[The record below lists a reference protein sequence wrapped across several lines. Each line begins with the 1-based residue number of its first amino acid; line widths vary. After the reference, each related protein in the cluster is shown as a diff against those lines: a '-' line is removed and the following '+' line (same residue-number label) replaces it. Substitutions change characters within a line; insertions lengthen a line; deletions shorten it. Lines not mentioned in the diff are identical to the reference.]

1 VSSSHNLH
9 WRLSRFYFF
18 YYFFVGSF
26 VPYWGIYLQSEN
38 FSPSSIGILLS
49 LFQISRIV
57 APNFW
62 GWLADH
68 TGHRVKWIKLTSFLG
83 LIGFIGIFWAKG
95 FFWIFLVMSALS
107 LFTSSTLPLAE
118 SLTLAH
124 LATTD
129 GHYSRIRLWGSIGF
143 IVASLFLGYLIDL
156 QGINILLWVLLIT
169 QAIIFFLSNTIPEAK
184 EIHHKKNDLSIWKII
199 KTPSVVALLIGCTLM
214 VSAHGVLYN
223 FYSIYLKEHGYSSAA
238 IGWLWAVGVICEI
251 FIFMLMPKI
260 LRRYSLKTILLIS
273 LFLGVIRFIL
283 IGASPDQFYLLLIAQ
298 MFHAATFGSFHA
310 ASIEVIAY
318 FFKGRNQSRGQAIYN
333 SVAYGI
339 GGTIGG
345 LGGGYL
351 IQYLGGQLGFMIAA
365 ISPLIGFIVIWY
377 GLKLEIKYLAKTSP
391 QSMRKL
397 NDYE

>member
-1 VSSSHNLH
+1 VSSSYNLH

-83 LIGFIGIFWAKG
+83 LIGFIGVFWAKG

-124 LATTD
+124 LATSD

-143 IVASLFLGYLIDL
+143 IVASLLLGYLIDL
-156 QGINILLWVLLIT
+156 QGINILLWVLLIA
-169 QAIIFFLSNTIPEAK
+169 QAIIFFLSNTIPETK

-223 FYSIYLKEHGYSSAA
+223 FYSIYLKEHGYSSAT

-260 LRRYSLKTILLIS
+260 LRRYSLKTILLMS

-283 IGASPDQFYLLLIAQ
+283 IGASPDHFYLLLIAQ

-365 ISPLIGFIVIWY
+365 ISPLIGFIVIWF
-377 GLKLEIKYLAKTSP
+377 GLKLEIKGNKIFG
-391 QSMRKL
+391 
-397 NDYE
+397 

>member
-1 VSSSHNLH
+1 MSSSHNLH

-62 GWLADH
+62 GWIADH

-377 GLKLEIKYLAKTSP
+377 GLKLEIKGNKIFG
-391 QSMRKL
+391 
-397 NDYE
+397 

>member
-1 VSSSHNLH
+1 MSSSYNLH

-83 LIGFIGIFWAKG
+83 LIGFIGIFWAKS
-95 FFWIFLVMSALS
+95 FFWIFLVMLALS

-223 FYSIYLKEHGYSSAA
+223 FYSIYLKEHGYSSAT

-377 GLKLEIKYLAKTSP
+377 GLKLEIKGNKIFG
-391 QSMRKL
+391 
-397 NDYE
+397 

>member
-1 VSSSHNLH
+1 MSSSYNLH

-68 TGHRVKWIKLTSFLG
+68 SGHRVKWIKLTSFLG
-83 LIGFIGIFWAKG
+83 LIGFIGVFWAKG

-184 EIHHKKNDLSIWKII
+184 EIHHKKNDLPIWKII

-223 FYSIYLKEHGYSSAA
+223 FYSIYLKEHGYSSAT

-283 IGASPDQFYLLLIAQ
+283 IGASPDHFYLLLIAQ

-365 ISPLIGFIVIWY
+365 ISPLIGFVVIWY
-377 GLKLEIKYLAKTSP
+377 GLKLEIKGNKIFG
-391 QSMRKL
+391 
-397 NDYE
+397 

>member
-1 VSSSHNLH
+1 MSSSHNLH

-83 LIGFIGIFWAKG
+83 LIGFIGVFWAKG

-184 EIHHKKNDLSIWKII
+184 EIHHKKNDLPIWKII

-223 FYSIYLKEHGYSSAA
+223 FYSIYLKEHGYSSAT

-283 IGASPDQFYLLLIAQ
+283 IGASPDHFYLLLIAQ

-377 GLKLEIKYLAKTSP
+377 GLKLKIKGNKIFG
-391 QSMRKL
+391 
-397 NDYE
+397 

>member
-83 LIGFIGIFWAKG
+83 LIGFIGVFWAKG

-124 LATTD
+124 LATSD

-143 IVASLFLGYLIDL
+143 IVASLLLGYLIDL
-156 QGINILLWVLLIT
+156 QGINILLWVLLIA
-169 QAIIFFLSNTIPEAK
+169 QAIIFFLSNTIPETK

-223 FYSIYLKEHGYSSAA
+223 FYSIYLKEHGYSSAT

-260 LRRYSLKTILLIS
+260 LRRYSLKTILLMS

-283 IGASPDQFYLLLIAQ
+283 IGASSDHFYLLLIAQ

-351 IQYLGGQLGFMIAA
+351 IQYLGGQLGFIIAA
-365 ISPLIGFIVIWY
+365 ISPLIGFIVIWF
-377 GLKLEIKYLAKTSP
+377 GLKLEIKGNKIFG
-391 QSMRKL
+391 
-397 NDYE
+397 

>member
-1 VSSSHNLH
+1 MSSSHNLH

-214 VSAHGVLYN
+214 VSAHGMLYN

-377 GLKLEIKYLAKTSP
+377 GLKLEIKGNKIFG
-391 QSMRKL
+391 
-397 NDYE
+397 

>member
-1 VSSSHNLH
+1 MSSSHNLH

-95 FFWIFLVMSALS
+95 FFWIFLVMLALS

-260 LRRYSLKTILLIS
+260 LRRYSLKIILLIS

-377 GLKLEIKYLAKTSP
+377 GLKLEIKGNKIFG
-391 QSMRKL
+391 
-397 NDYE
+397 

>member
-1 VSSSHNLH
+1 MSSSHNLH

-95 FFWIFLVMSALS
+95 FFWIFLVMLALS

-156 QGINILLWVLLIT
+156 QGINILLWGLLIA
-169 QAIIFFLSNTIPEAK
+169 QAIIFFLSNTIPETQD
-184 EIHHKKNDLSIWKII
+184 IQHKTNDLSIWKII
-199 KTPSVVALLIGCTLM
+199 KTPSVIALLIGCTLM

-223 FYSIYLKEHGYSSAA
+223 FYSIYLKDHGYSSGT

-251 FIFMLMPKI
+251 LIFMAMPKI
-260 LRRYSLKTILLIS
+260 LRRYSLKAILLMS

-283 IGASPDQFYLLLIAQ
+283 IGASPDHLYLLFIAQ

-318 FFKGRNQSRGQAIYN
+318 YFKGRNQTRGQAIYN

-365 ISPLIGFIVIWY
+365 ISPLIGFVVIWF
-377 GLKLEIKYLAKTSP
+377 GLKLEIKGNKIFG
-391 QSMRKL
+391 
-397 NDYE
+397 

>member
-1 VSSSHNLH
+1 VRSSHNLH

-83 LIGFIGIFWAKG
+83 LIGFIGVFWAKG

-199 KTPSVVALLIGCTLM
+199 KTPSVAALLIGCTLM

-223 FYSIYLKEHGYSSAA
+223 FYSIYLKEHGYSSAT

-260 LRRYSLKTILLIS
+260 LRRYSLKTILLMS
-273 LFLGVIRFIL
+273 LFLGVIRFIF
-283 IGASPDQFYLLLIAQ
+283 IGASPDHFYLLLIAQ

-351 IQYLGGQLGFMIAA
+351 IQYLGGQFGFMIAA
-365 ISPLIGFIVIWY
+365 ISPLIGFIVIWF
-377 GLKLEIKYLAKTSP
+377 GLKLEIKGNKIFG
-391 QSMRKL
+391 
-397 NDYE
+397 

>member
-1 VSSSHNLH
+1 MVSSHNLH

-18 YYFFVGSF
+18 YYFFVGAF

-49 LFQISRIV
+49 LFQISRII

-83 LIGFIGIFWAKG
+83 LIGFIGVFWAKG

-124 LATTD
+124 LATTN

-156 QGINILLWVLLIT
+156 QGINILLWVLLIA
-169 QAIIFFLSNTIPEAK
+169 QAIIFFLSNTIPETK
-184 EIHHKKNDLSIWKII
+184 EIQNKKNDLSIWKII
-199 KTPSVVALLIGCTLM
+199 KTPSVIALLIGCTLM

-223 FYSIYLKEHGYSSAA
+223 FYSIYLKDHGYSSAT

-251 FIFMLMPKI
+251 LIFMAMPKI
-260 LRRYSLKTILLIS
+260 LRRYSLKSILLMS

-283 IGASPDQFYLLLIAQ
+283 IGTSPDHLYLLFIAQ

-318 FFKGRNQSRGQAIYN
+318 YFKGRNQTRGQAIYN

-351 IQYLGGQLGFMIAA
+351 IQYLGGQIGFMIAA
-365 ISPLIGFIVIWY
+365 ISPLIGFVVIWF
-377 GLKLEIKYLAKTSP
+377 GLKIEIKGNKIFG
-391 QSMRKL
+391 
-397 NDYE
+397 

>member
-1 VSSSHNLH
+1 MRSSHNLH

-49 LFQISRIV
+49 LFQISRII
-57 APNFW
+57 APYFW

-83 LIGFIGIFWAKG
+83 LIGFIGVFWAKG

-156 QGINILLWVLLIT
+156 QGINILLWGLLIT

-223 FYSIYLKEHGYSSAA
+223 FYSIYLKEHGYSSVT

-283 IGASPDQFYLLLIAQ
+283 IGASPNQFYLLLIAQ

-377 GLKLEIKYLAKTSP
+377 GLKLKIKGNKVFG
-391 QSMRKL
+391 
-397 NDYE
+397 

>member
-1 VSSSHNLH
+1 MSSSHNLH

-95 FFWIFLVMSALS
+95 FFWIFLVMLALS

-143 IVASLFLGYLIDL
+143 IVASLILGYLIDL
-156 QGINILLWVLLIT
+156 QGIDILLWVLLIT

-223 FYSIYLKEHGYSSAA
+223 FYSIYLKEHGYSSAT

-260 LRRYSLKTILLIS
+260 LRRYSLKTILLMS

-377 GLKLEIKYLAKTSP
+377 GLKLEIKGNKIFG
-391 QSMRKL
+391 
-397 NDYE
+397 

>member
-1 VSSSHNLH
+1 MSSSHNLH

-83 LIGFIGIFWAKG
+83 LIGFIGVFWAKG

-223 FYSIYLKEHGYSSAA
+223 FYSIYLKEHGYTSAT

-283 IGASPDQFYLLLIAQ
+283 IGASPDHFYLLLIAQ

-377 GLKLEIKYLAKTSP
+377 GLKLKIKGNKIFG
-391 QSMRKL
+391 
-397 NDYE
+397 

>member
-1 VSSSHNLH
+1 MSSSHNLH

-95 FFWIFLVMSALS
+95 FFWIFLVMLALS

-156 QGINILLWVLLIT
+156 QGINILLWVLLIA
-169 QAIIFFLSNTIPEAK
+169 QAIIFFLSNTIPETQD
-184 EIHHKKNDLSIWKII
+184 IQHKTNDLSIWKII
-199 KTPSVVALLIGCTLM
+199 KTPSVIALLLGCTLM

-223 FYSIYLKEHGYSSAA
+223 FYSIYLKDHGYSSGT

-251 FIFMLMPKI
+251 LIFMAMPKI
-260 LRRYSLKTILLIS
+260 LRRYSLKAILLMS

-283 IGASPDQFYLLLIAQ
+283 IGASPDHLYLLFIAQ

-318 FFKGRNQSRGQAIYN
+318 YFKGRNQTRGQAIYN

-365 ISPLIGFIVIWY
+365 ISPLIGFVVIWF
-377 GLKLEIKYLAKTSP
+377 GLKLEIKGNKIFG
-391 QSMRKL
+391 
-397 NDYE
+397 

>member
-1 VSSSHNLH
+1 MSSSHNLH

-83 LIGFIGIFWAKG
+83 LIGFIGVFWAKG

-223 FYSIYLKEHGYSSAA
+223 FYSIYLKEHGYSSAT

-377 GLKLEIKYLAKTSP
+377 GLKLEIKGNKIFG
-391 QSMRKL
+391 
-397 NDYE
+397 

>member
-1 VSSSHNLH
+1 MSSSHNLH

-83 LIGFIGIFWAKG
+83 LIGFIGVFWAKG

-143 IVASLFLGYLIDL
+143 IVASLILGYLIDL
-156 QGINILLWVLLIT
+156 QGIDILLWVLLIT

-199 KTPSVVALLIGCTLM
+199 KTPSVAALLIGCTLM

-223 FYSIYLKEHGYSSAA
+223 FYSIYLKEHGYSSAT

-260 LRRYSLKTILLIS
+260 LRRYSLKTILLMS

-283 IGASPDQFYLLLIAQ
+283 IGASPDHFYLLLIAQ

-351 IQYLGGQLGFMIAA
+351 IQYLGGQFGFMIAA
-365 ISPLIGFIVIWY
+365 ISPLIGFIVIWF
-377 GLKLEIKYLAKTSP
+377 GLKLEIKGNKIFG
-391 QSMRKL
+391 
-397 NDYE
+397 

>member
-1 VSSSHNLH
+1 MSSSHNLH

-68 TGHRVKWIKLTSFLG
+68 SGHRVKWIKLTSFLG
-83 LIGFIGIFWAKG
+83 LIGFIGVFWAKG
-95 FFWIFLVMSALS
+95 FFWIFLIMSALS

-184 EIHHKKNDLSIWKII
+184 EIHHKKNDLPIWKII

-223 FYSIYLKEHGYSSAA
+223 FYSIYLKEHGYSSAT

-283 IGASPDQFYLLLIAQ
+283 IGASPNHFYLLLIAQ

-377 GLKLEIKYLAKTSP
+377 GLKLKIKGNKIFG
-391 QSMRKL
+391 
-397 NDYE
+397 

>member
-1 VSSSHNLH
+1 MSSSHNLH

-83 LIGFIGIFWAKG
+83 LIGFIGVFWAKG

-184 EIHHKKNDLSIWKII
+184 EIHHKKNDLPIWKII

-223 FYSIYLKEHGYSSAA
+223 FYSIYLKEHGYSSAT

-260 LRRYSLKTILLIS
+260 LRRYSLKTILLLS

-283 IGASPDQFYLLLIAQ
+283 IGASPNHFYLLLIAQ

-365 ISPLIGFIVIWY
+365 ISPLIGFVVIWY
-377 GLKLEIKYLAKTSP
+377 GLKLEIKGNKIFG
-391 QSMRKL
+391 
-397 NDYE
+397 

>member
-377 GLKLEIKYLAKTSP
+377 GLKLEIKGNKIFG
-391 QSMRKL
+391 
-397 NDYE
+397 

>member
-223 FYSIYLKEHGYSSAA
+223 FYSIYLKEHGYSSAT

-260 LRRYSLKTILLIS
+260 LRRYSLKIILLIS

-377 GLKLEIKYLAKTSP
+377 GLKLEIKGNKIFG
-391 QSMRKL
+391 
-397 NDYE
+397 

>member
-95 FFWIFLVMSALS
+95 FFWIFLVMLALS

-223 FYSIYLKEHGYSSAA
+223 FYSIYLKEHGYSSAT

-318 FFKGRNQSRGQAIYN
+318 FFKGRHQSRGQAIYN

-351 IQYLGGQLGFMIAA
+351 IQYLGGQIGFMIAA
-365 ISPLIGFIVIWY
+365 ISPLIGFVVIWF
-377 GLKLEIKYLAKTSP
+377 GLKLEIKGNKIFG
-391 QSMRKL
+391 
-397 NDYE
+397 

>member
-1 VSSSHNLH
+1 MSSSHNLH

-83 LIGFIGIFWAKG
+83 LIGFIGVFWAKG

-143 IVASLFLGYLIDL
+143 IVATLFLGYLIDL

-184 EIHHKKNDLSIWKII
+184 EIHHKKKDLSIWKII
-199 KTPSVVALLIGCTLM
+199 KTPSLVALLIGCTLM

-223 FYSIYLKEHGYSSAA
+223 FYSIYLKEHGYSSAT

-283 IGASPDQFYLLLIAQ
+283 IGASPDHFYLLLIAQ

-377 GLKLEIKYLAKTSP
+377 GLKLEIKGNKIFG
-391 QSMRKL
+391 
-397 NDYE
+397 

>member
-223 FYSIYLKEHGYSSAA
+223 FYSIYLKEHGYSSAT

-260 LRRYSLKTILLIS
+260 LRRYSLKTILLMS

-283 IGASPDQFYLLLIAQ
+283 IGASPDHFYLLLIAQ

-377 GLKLEIKYLAKTSP
+377 GLKLEIKGNKIFG
-391 QSMRKL
+391 
-397 NDYE
+397 

>member
-1 VSSSHNLH
+1 MSATHNLH

-26 VPYWGIYLQSEN
+26 VPYWGIYLQSQN
-38 FSPSSIGILLS
+38 FSPASIGILLS

-68 TGHRVKWIKLTSFLG
+68 TGHRVKWIKLTSLLG
-83 LIGFIGIFWAKG
+83 LIGFVGVFWAKG
-95 FFWIFLVMSALS
+95 FFWIFLIMSALS

-143 IVASLFLGYLIDL
+143 ITASLLLGYLIDL
-156 QGINILLWVLLIT
+156 QGINILLWALLVA
-169 QAIIFFLSNTIPEAK
+169 QAIIFFLSNTIPETQ
-184 EIHHKKNDLSIWKII
+184 ETHHEKNDLSIWKTI

-223 FYSIYLKEHGYSSAA
+223 FYSIYLKEHGYSGGT
-238 IGWLWAVGVICEI
+238 IGWLWAIGVICEI

-260 LRRYSLKTILLIS
+260 LHRYSLKAILLMS

-283 IGASPDQFYLLLIAQ
+283 IGASPDHLFLLLIAQ

-318 FFKGRNQSRGQAIYN
+318 YFKGRNQARGQAIYN

-339 GGTIGG
+339 GGTVGG

-351 IQYLGGQLGFMIAA
+351 IQYLGGQIGFMIAA
-365 ISPLIGFIVIWY
+365 ISPLIGFLVIWF
-377 GLKLEIKYLAKTSP
+377 GLKLEIKGNKIFG
-391 QSMRKL
+391 
-397 NDYE
+397 

>member
-1 VSSSHNLH
+1 MSSSYNLH

-49 LFQISRIV
+49 LFQISRII

-83 LIGFIGIFWAKG
+83 LIGFIGVFWAKG

-129 GHYSRIRLWGSIGF
+129 GHYCRIRLWGSIGF

-156 QGINILLWVLLIT
+156 QGINILLWVLLIAQT
-169 QAIIFFLSNTIPEAK
+169 IIFFLSNTIPETK

-199 KTPSVVALLIGCTLM
+199 KTPSVIALLIGCTLM

-223 FYSIYLKEHGYSSAA
+223 FYSIYLKEHGYSSAT
-238 IGWLWAVGVICEI
+238 IGCLWAVGVICEI

-260 LRRYSLKTILLIS
+260 LRRYSLKVILLMS

-283 IGASPDQFYLLLIAQ
+283 IGASPDHFYLLFIAQ
-298 MFHAATFGSFHA
+298 IFHAATFGSFHA
-310 ASIEVIAY
+310 ASIEIIAY

-351 IQYLGGQLGFMIAA
+351 IQYLGGQIGFMIAA
-365 ISPLIGFIVIWY
+365 VSPLIGFVVIWF
-377 GLKLEIKYLAKTSP
+377 GLKLEIKGNKIFG
-391 QSMRKL
+391 
-397 NDYE
+397 

>member
-1 VSSSHNLH
+1 MSSSHNLH

-83 LIGFIGIFWAKG
+83 LIGFIGVFWAKG

-184 EIHHKKNDLSIWKII
+184 EIHHKKNDLPIWKII

-223 FYSIYLKEHGYSSAA
+223 FYSIYLKEHGYSSAT

-283 IGASPDQFYLLLIAQ
+283 IGASPDHFYLLLIAQ

-365 ISPLIGFIVIWY
+365 ISPLIGFVVIWY
-377 GLKLEIKYLAKTSP
+377 GLKLEIKGNKIFG
-391 QSMRKL
+391 
-397 NDYE
+397 

>member
-1 VSSSHNLH
+1 MSSSHNLH

-95 FFWIFLVMSALS
+95 FFWIFLVMLALS

-156 QGINILLWVLLIT
+156 QGINILLWVLLIA
-169 QAIIFFLSNTIPEAK
+169 QAIIFFLSNTIPETQD
-184 EIHHKKNDLSIWKII
+184 IQHKTNDLSIWKII
-199 KTPSVVALLIGCTLM
+199 KTPSVIALLLGCTLM
-214 VSAHGVLYN
+214 VSSHGVLYN
-223 FYSIYLKEHGYSSAA
+223 FYSIYLKDHGYSSGT

-251 FIFMLMPKI
+251 LIFMAMPKI
-260 LRRYSLKTILLIS
+260 LRRYSLKAILLMS

-283 IGASPDQFYLLLIAQ
+283 IGASPDHLYLLFIAQ

-318 FFKGRNQSRGQAIYN
+318 YFKGRNQTRGQAIYN

-365 ISPLIGFIVIWY
+365 ISPLIGFVVIWF
-377 GLKLEIKYLAKTSP
+377 GLKLEIKG
-391 QSMRKL
+391 
-397 NDYE
+397 NEIFG

>member
-1 VSSSHNLH
+1 MSSSHNLH

-68 TGHRVKWIKLTSFLG
+68 TGHRAKWIKLTSFLG
-83 LIGFIGIFWAKG
+83 LIGFIGVFWAKG

-199 KTPSVVALLIGCTLM
+199 KTPSLVALLIGCTLM

-223 FYSIYLKEHGYSSAA
+223 FYSIYLKEHGYSSAT

-283 IGASPDQFYLLLIAQ
+283 IGASPDHFYLLLIAQ

-377 GLKLEIKYLAKTSP
+377 GLKLEIKGNKIFG
-391 QSMRKL
+391 
-397 NDYE
+397 

>member
-1 VSSSHNLH
+1 MSSSHNLH

-83 LIGFIGIFWAKG
+83 LIGFIGVFWAKG

-223 FYSIYLKEHGYSSAA
+223 FYSIYLKEHGYSSAT

-283 IGASPDQFYLLLIAQ
+283 IGASPDHFYLLLIAQ

-365 ISPLIGFIVIWY
+365 ISPLIGFVVIWY
-377 GLKLEIKYLAKTSP
+377 GLKLEIKGNKIFG
-391 QSMRKL
+391 
-397 NDYE
+397 

>member
-83 LIGFIGIFWAKG
+83 LIGFIGVFWAKG

-143 IVASLFLGYLIDL
+143 IVASLFLGYLIDF
-156 QGINILLWVLLIT
+156 QGINILLWVLLIA
-169 QAIIFFLSNTIPEAK
+169 QAIIFFLSNTIPETQD
-184 EIHHKKNDLSIWKII
+184 IQHKTNDLSIWKII
-199 KTPSVVALLIGCTLM
+199 KTPSVIALLIGCTLM

-223 FYSIYLKEHGYSSAA
+223 FYSIYLKDHGYSSGT

-251 FIFMLMPKI
+251 LIFMTMPKI
-260 LRRYSLKTILLIS
+260 LQRYSLKAILLMS

-283 IGASPDQFYLLLIAQ
+283 IGASPDHLYLLFIAQ

-318 FFKGRNQSRGQAIYN
+318 YFKGRNQTRGQAIYN

-365 ISPLIGFIVIWY
+365 ISPLIGFVVIWF
-377 GLKLEIKYLAKTSP
+377 GLKLEIKGNKIFG
-391 QSMRKL
+391 
-397 NDYE
+397 

>member
-1 VSSSHNLH
+1 MSSSHNLH

-95 FFWIFLVMSALS
+95 FFWIFLVMLALS

-156 QGINILLWVLLIT
+156 QGINILLWVLLIA
-169 QAIIFFLSNTIPEAK
+169 QAIIFFLSNTIPETQD
-184 EIHHKKNDLSIWKII
+184 IQHKTNDLSIWKII
-199 KTPSVVALLIGCTLM
+199 KTPSVIALLLGCTLM

-223 FYSIYLKEHGYSSAA
+223 FYSIYLKDHGYSGGT

-251 FIFMLMPKI
+251 LIFMAMPKI
-260 LRRYSLKTILLIS
+260 LRRYSLKAILLMS

-283 IGASPDQFYLLLIAQ
+283 IGASPDHLYLLFIAQ

-318 FFKGRNQSRGQAIYN
+318 YFKGRNQTRGQAIYN

-365 ISPLIGFIVIWY
+365 ISPLIGFVVIWF
-377 GLKLEIKYLAKTSP
+377 GLKLEIKG
-391 QSMRKL
+391 
-397 NDYE
+397 NEIFG

>member
-95 FFWIFLVMSALS
+95 FFWIFLVMTALS

-377 GLKLEIKYLAKTSP
+377 GLKLEIKGNKIFG
-391 QSMRKL
+391 
-397 NDYE
+397 

>member
-156 QGINILLWVLLIT
+156 QGIDILLWVLLIT

-199 KTPSVVALLIGCTLM
+199 KTPSVAALLIGCTLM

-223 FYSIYLKEHGYSSAA
+223 FYSIYLKEHGYSSAT

-260 LRRYSLKTILLIS
+260 LRRYSLKTILLMS

-283 IGASPDQFYLLLIAQ
+283 IGASPDHFYLLLIAQ

-351 IQYLGGQLGFMIAA
+351 IQYLGGQFGFMIAA
-365 ISPLIGFIVIWY
+365 ISPLIGFIVIWF
-377 GLKLEIKYLAKTSP
+377 GLKLEIKGNKIFG
-391 QSMRKL
+391 
-397 NDYE
+397 

>member
-1 VSSSHNLH
+1 MSSSHNLH

-68 TGHRVKWIKLTSFLG
+68 SGHRVKWIKLTSFLG
-83 LIGFIGIFWAKG
+83 LIGFMGVFWAKG

-156 QGINILLWVLLIT
+156 QGINILLWGLLIT

-223 FYSIYLKEHGYSSAA
+223 FYSIYLKEHGYSSVT

-283 IGASPDQFYLLLIAQ
+283 IGASPDHFYLLLIAQ

-377 GLKLEIKYLAKTSP
+377 GLKLKIKGNKVFG
-391 QSMRKL
+391 
-397 NDYE
+397 

>member
-1 VSSSHNLH
+1 MSSSHNLH

-68 TGHRVKWIKLTSFLG
+68 SGHRVKWIKLTSFLG
-83 LIGFIGIFWAKG
+83 LIGFIGVFWAKG
-95 FFWIFLVMSALS
+95 FFWIFLIMSALS

-223 FYSIYLKEHGYSSAA
+223 FYSIYLKEHGYSSAT

-260 LRRYSLKTILLIS
+260 LRRYSLKTILLLS

-283 IGASPDQFYLLLIAQ
+283 IGASPNHFYLLLIAQ

-365 ISPLIGFIVIWY
+365 ISPLIGFVVIWY
-377 GLKLEIKYLAKTSP
+377 GLKLEIKGNKIFG
-391 QSMRKL
+391 
-397 NDYE
+397 

>member
-1 VSSSHNLH
+1 MSSSHNLH

-68 TGHRVKWIKLTSFLG
+68 TGYRVKWIKLTSFLG
-83 LIGFIGIFWAKG
+83 LIGFIGVFWAKG

-143 IVASLFLGYLIDL
+143 IVASLFLGYLIDF
-156 QGINILLWVLLIT
+156 QGINILLWVLLIA
-169 QAIIFFLSNTIPEAK
+169 QAIIFFLSNTIPETQD
-184 EIHHKKNDLSIWKII
+184 IQHKTNDLSIWKII
-199 KTPSVVALLIGCTLM
+199 KTPSVIALLIGCTLM

-223 FYSIYLKEHGYSSAA
+223 FYSIYLKDHGYSSGT

-251 FIFMLMPKI
+251 LIFMAMPKI
-260 LRRYSLKTILLIS
+260 LQRFSLKAILLMS

-283 IGASPDQFYLLLIAQ
+283 IGVSPDHLYLLFIAQ

-318 FFKGRNQSRGQAIYN
+318 YFKGRNQTRGQAIYN

-365 ISPLIGFIVIWY
+365 ISPLIGFVVIWF
-377 GLKLEIKYLAKTSP
+377 GLKLEIKGNKIFG
-391 QSMRKL
+391 
-397 NDYE
+397 

>member
-1 VSSSHNLH
+1 MSSSHNLH

-68 TGHRVKWIKLTSFLG
+68 SGHRVKWIKLTSFLG

-184 EIHHKKNDLSIWKII
+184 EIHHKKNDLPIWKII

-223 FYSIYLKEHGYSSAA
+223 FYSIYLKEHGYSSAT

-260 LRRYSLKTILLIS
+260 LRRYSLKTILLLS

-283 IGASPDQFYLLLIAQ
+283 IGASPNHFYLLLIAQ

-365 ISPLIGFIVIWY
+365 ISPLIGFVVIWY
-377 GLKLEIKYLAKTSP
+377 GLKLEIKDNKIFG
-391 QSMRKL
+391 
-397 NDYE
+397 

>member
-1 VSSSHNLH
+1 MSSSHNLH

-95 FFWIFLVMSALS
+95 FFWIFLVMLALS

-156 QGINILLWVLLIT
+156 QGINILLWVLLIA
-169 QAIIFFLSNTIPEAK
+169 QAIIFFLSNTIPETQD
-184 EIHHKKNDLSIWKII
+184 IQHKTNDLSIWKII
-199 KTPSVVALLIGCTLM
+199 KTPSVIALLLGCTLM

-223 FYSIYLKEHGYSSAA
+223 FYSIYLKDHGYSSGT

-251 FIFMLMPKI
+251 LIFMAMPKI
-260 LRRYSLKTILLIS
+260 LQRYSLKAILLMS

-283 IGASPDQFYLLLIAQ
+283 IGASPDHLYLLFIAQ

-318 FFKGRNQSRGQAIYN
+318 YFKGRNQTRGQAIYN

-365 ISPLIGFIVIWY
+365 ISPLIGFVVIWF
-377 GLKLEIKYLAKTSP
+377 GLKLEIKGNKIFG
-391 QSMRKL
+391 
-397 NDYE
+397 